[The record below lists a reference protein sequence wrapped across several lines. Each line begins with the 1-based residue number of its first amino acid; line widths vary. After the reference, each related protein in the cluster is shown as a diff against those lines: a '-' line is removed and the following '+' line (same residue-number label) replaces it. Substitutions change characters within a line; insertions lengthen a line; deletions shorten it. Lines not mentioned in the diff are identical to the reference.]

1 MQGNAYFELEEYQNA
16 KVYFSKALA
25 EPNSTNS
32 AKAWLDYMQQLE
44 VLKT

>member
-16 KVYFSKALA
+16 KVYFSKALK
-25 EPNSTNS
+25 EPDSTNS